1 MPLDNV
7 QLILKGLSCSV
18 KNGSMSPF
26 RQFNP
31 YAMTGTHNYT
41 PDEAERDAL
50 VKLGWHDEGVAWYG
64 ISSPFC

>member
-41 PDEAERDAL
+41 TNKAENDAL
-50 VKLGWHDEGVAWYG
+50 VDLGWKAEGVGWYAARAK
-64 ISSPFC
+64 